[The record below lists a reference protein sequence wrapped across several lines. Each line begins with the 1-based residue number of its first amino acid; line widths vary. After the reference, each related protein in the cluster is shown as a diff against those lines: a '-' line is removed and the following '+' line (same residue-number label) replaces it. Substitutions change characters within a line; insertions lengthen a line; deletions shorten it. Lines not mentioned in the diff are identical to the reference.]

1 MKTKR
6 VLFIWWIF
14 LSWLLVACS
23 EPAPDL
29 AEHPV
34 EEPTCTLVETL
45 VPEATATARHATIS
59 PAQDPVDP
67 STPAPEV
74 ALIDNLCSPLTE
86 HNLEELFKII
96 SDPYQPPPMG
106 SDARHQG
113 VDFSYYQYGDRSTIE
128 GMVVQAILP
137 GTIVASIQNRIPYG
151 NMLIVAI
158 PLLELSPDML
168 VGLTYDPGE
177 VLYLLY
183 AHMLEHPELQTGDAV
198 EQCEPIG
205 KVGRT
210 GGGGGYDF
218 LIAHLHLEA
227 RLGPAGAFFV
237 DMAYYD
243 TSASETARDN
253 YRLWRMSGLF
263 RHFDPLLLFSNALG
277 VQSTSPTP

>member
-1 MKTKR
+1 MKTNR
-6 VLFIWWIF
+6 ALFIWWIS

-23 EPAPDL
+23 EQAPGL
-29 AEHPV
+29 VEHPV
-34 EEPTCTLVETL
+34 EQPTDTLVETL
-45 VPEATATARHATIS
+45 VPEATATARHATIT
-59 PAQDPVDP
+59 PAQDLVDASSP
-67 STPAPEV
+67 TPDV
-74 ALIDNLCSPLTE
+74 AVIDNLCSPLAE
-86 HNLEELFKII
+86 HTLDELFEII
-96 SDPYQPPPMG
+96 SDPYDPPPMG

-128 GMVVQAILP
+128 GMIVQAILP
-137 GTIVASIQNRIPYG
+137 GTIVASVQNRIPYG
-151 NMLIVAI
+151 NMVIVAI
-158 PLLELSPDML
+158 PLSELSPDML

-183 AHMLEHPELQTGDAV
+183 AHMLEYPELQVGDAV

-210 GGGGGYDF
+210 GGGEGYDF

-227 RLGPAGAFFV
+227 RIGPADAVFV

-243 TSASETARDN
+243 TGASETARDN

-277 VQSTSPTP
+277 VQSAKLTP